1 MGQTGVIKLEIL
13 CLWLLSPLLLLLE
26 LLNVFGGHRKPYIGS
41 VESQSDLP
49 PCSPYRLNWAN
60 KITDLVFLMYNV

>member
-1 MGQTGVIKLEIL
+1 MQRVLKKTAHIYPLASPLMGQTGVIKLEIL

-26 LLNVFGGHRKPYIGS
+26 LLNVFRGHRKPYIGS

-49 PCSPYRLNWAN
+49 PLLP
-60 KITDLVFLMYNV
+60 I